1 MELAINEISF
11 NSEEYQALL
20 HFRNQWL
27 RQPLGLNLMDED
39 LSMDKQDKILVVQQ
53 YDEIVGCIMIH
64 PVDEHQVKF
73 RQMAI
78 HPRLQG
84 KGIGKVLLEDAEQ
97 SAKEMGAKKIVLH
110 ARSTAIP
117 FYEKSGYQ
125 PFGEPF
131 VEVTIPHL
139 AMQKDI

>member
-1 MELAINEISF
+1 MELAINEINF
-11 NSEEYQALL
+11 NSEEYKALL
-20 HFRNQWL
+20 HFRNEWL
-27 RQPLGLNLMDED
+27 RQPLGLNLMEED
-39 LSMDKQDKILVVQQ
+39 LSLDKQDKILVVQQ
-53 YDEIVGCIMIH
+53 QDEIVGCIMIH

-84 KGIGKVLLEDAEQ
+84 KGIGKVLLVDAEQ
-97 SAKEMGAKKIVLH
+97 SAKEMGAKKVVLH
-110 ARSTAIP
+110 ARATAIP

>member
-1 MELAINEISF
+1 MELAINEINF
-11 NSEEYQALL
+11 NSAEYESLL
-20 HFRNQWL
+20 IFRNQWL
-27 RQPLGLNLMDED
+27 RQPLGLNLMEED
-39 LSMDKQDKILVVQQ
+39 LSMDEEDRMLVVQQ
-53 YDEIVGCIMIH
+53 ADEIVGCIMIH
-64 PVDEHQVKF
+64 PIDAHQVKF

-97 SAKEMGAKKIVLH
+97 TAKEMGARKVILH
-110 ARSTAIP
+110 ARATAIP

-125 PFGEPF
+125 LFGEPF
-131 VEVTIPHL
+131 VEVTIPHR